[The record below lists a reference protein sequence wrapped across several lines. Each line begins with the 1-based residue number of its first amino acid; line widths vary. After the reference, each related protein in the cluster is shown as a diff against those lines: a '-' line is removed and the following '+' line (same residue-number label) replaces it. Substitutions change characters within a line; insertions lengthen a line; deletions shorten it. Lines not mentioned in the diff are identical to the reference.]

1 MTSRAVVLAL
11 IVVACSRSTFSSETS
26 CRQFV
31 VIPQLFRADE
41 TGFGGEGRVE
51 CYNEYGGLYQGE
63 FSARTWVVDE
73 TVATTVAE
81 DTCPNCNTQVWT
93 GGTGGPTAPGHCYR
107 SRVSASSPWAS
118 PEQGSG
124 AKCAPSVQPPPGG
137 GGAGC
142 TPTETN
148 PCNGPGGGYN
158 YRDCGYFYGD
168 YTGCTSPIVMN
179 LANGTYDLTG
189 PLNSVTFDLDADGVA
204 DTVTW
209 TAPSSDVAF
218 LALDRNQNGR
228 IDDGAELFGNHT
240 RLIGG
245 AEASNGFDALSEL
258 DLNHDGGIDSADSI
272 WSSLL
277 LWTDRNHDGR
287 SSPDELRP
295 ITVSAV
301 HRIGLRYHWIGRRDR
316 FGNMFRYEAETELD
330 GGTRRPIY
338 DVFFRVRE

>member
-1 MTSRAVVLAL
+1 MIRRAVVHAL
-11 IVVACSRSTFSSETS
+11 VLVACAEGAVASETS

-51 CYNEYGGLYQGE
+51 CYNEYGGLYKGE
-63 FSARTWVVDE
+63 FSGRTWVVDE
-73 TVATTVAE
+73 TVAATVSE
-81 DTCPNCNTQVWT
+81 DSCLTCNTDIWV

-137 GGAGC
+137 GTGC

-168 YTGCTSPIVMN
+168 YTGCTSPIVIN
-179 LANGTYDLTG
+179 LANGAYDLTG
-189 PLNSVTFDLDADGVA
+189 PLNSVMFDLDADGAA

-209 TAPSSDVAF
+209 TAPNSAVAF
-218 LALDRNQNGR
+218 LALDRNHNGR
-228 IDDGAELFGNHT
+228 IDNGGELFGNHT
-240 RLIGG
+240 RLADGI
-245 AEASNGFDALSEL
+245 EASNGFDALSEF
-258 DLNHDGGIDSADSI
+258 DLNRDGVINGADPI
-272 WSSLL
+272 WTSLL
-277 LWTDRNHDGR
+277 LWTDRNHDGK
-287 SSPDELRP
+287 SSADELKP
-295 ITVSAV
+295 IVSSTIAG
-301 HRIGLRYHWIGRRDR
+301 IELRYHWIGRRDR
-316 FGNMFRYEAETELD
+316 FGNVFRYEAIADLD
-330 GGTRRPIY
+330 DGARPIY
-338 DVFFRVRE
+338 DVFFRIRE